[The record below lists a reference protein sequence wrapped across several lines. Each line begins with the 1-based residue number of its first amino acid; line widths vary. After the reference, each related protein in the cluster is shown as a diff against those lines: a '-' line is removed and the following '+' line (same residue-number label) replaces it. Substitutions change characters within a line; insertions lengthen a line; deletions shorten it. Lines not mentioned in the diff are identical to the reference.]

1 MLMRHDLAEDIPIN
15 YQGSPSQLAP
25 VDIVNPAPVAGPSSS
40 SSILKNA
47 LVVANPNTTTQI
59 GGGAVNFHVHNI
71 NIDTQY
77 TGPLPG
83 QGQVRF
89 YHMNL
94 NVANRMTLDDFP
106 HQFSMTD
113 LANVFAQPGGI
124 VNFRIHNLNIARQ
137 ITGIAAP
144 QLSTVNQG
152 SAGPY
157 DLGNVVA
164 EPGDSVTF
172 DIHNLMVHT
181 FCIYNPPRAEYQLQ
195 QQPQHVVCQRGLSGS
210 RHFQIHNLKVG
221 KFNVYT
227 GGLPG
232 VSLMILGK
240 TQNQGIDQENFQVH
254 NMIIPDFNVFA

>member
-1 MLMRHDLAEDIPIN
+1 MRHDLAEDISIN

-47 LVVANPNTTTQI
+47 LLVVANPNTTTQI

>member
-1 MLMRHDLAEDIPIN
+1 M
-15 YQGSPSQLAP
+15 
-25 VDIVNPAPVAGPSSS
+25 
-40 SSILKNA
+40 
-47 LVVANPNTTTQI
+47 
-59 GGGAVNFHVHNI
+59 NFHVHNI

-83 QGQVRF
+83 QGHVRF

>member
-1 MLMRHDLAEDIPIN
+1 MRHDLAEDIPIN
-15 YQGSPSQLAP
+15 NQGSPSQLAP

-47 LVVANPNTTTQI
+47 LLVVANPNTTTQI

-124 VNFRIHNLNIARQ
+124 VNLRIHNLNIARQ

-232 VSLMILGK
+232 VSLMILGR